1 MLCNLQSVADGHLD
15 TVDRQCQTRVVADWL
30 GGTWK
35 LTAWRR
41 IADDGAVS
49 YPLGTDAHGQLVYTS
64 SGEMAVQIMGANR
77 SALDTDDPLGGNVE
91 ARASAYSTYLAYFG
105 TYELQGDSVVHRIDG
120 SLFPNWCG
128 EKQVRPFTSERGEL
142 VLRTP
147 PMKLANGTT
156 VVNELAWARDER

>member
-1 MLCNLQSVADGHLD
+1 MV
-15 TVDRQCQTRVVADWL
+15 DWL

-41 IADDGAVS
+41 IADDGTVN
-49 YPLGTDAHGQLVYTS
+49 YPLGPDARGQLVYTS
-64 SGEMAVQIMGANR
+64 NGQMAVQIMGADR
-77 SALDTDDPLGGNVE
+77 SALATDDPLGGDVE
-91 ARASAYSTYLAYFG
+91 ARAHAYSTYLAYFG
-105 TYELQGDSVVHRIDG
+105 TYELQGESVVHRIDG

-128 EKQVRPFTSERGEL
+128 EEQVRPFTSERSEL

-147 PMKLANGTT
+147 PMKVAEETT